1 MIDAD
6 RYWAAS
12 SLSIGNSLSVPASP
26 KKPTSGVTAER
37 LDGGCLLYGLP
48 ATGLEQF
55 RVTFR
60 NTRLCGFACVHKREF
75 PFGEAPSTFI
85 R

>member
-37 LDGGCLLYGLP
+37 LDGGCLLYRLP
-48 ATGLEQF
+48 AT
-55 RVTFR
+55 RRRDT
-60 NTRLCGFACVHKREF
+60 NSAD
-75 PFGEAPSTFI
+75 GESLTQQ
-85 R
+85 